1 MASPA
6 VLASSP
12 LPGDDGAVIGAII
25 IVIVVVV
32 AIPVAV
38 LVSGAVASAA
48 LGYALNDEVDRAHE
62 GSELIELNT

>member
-1 MASPA
+1 MI
-6 VLASSP
+6 
-12 LPGDDGAVIGAII
+12 GAVI

-38 LVSGAVASAA
+38 LVTGAVASAA